1 MKYLQ
6 DISESE
12 SSSGGRS
19 ALNGGLMFLV
29 PMSKLLRAWFLGM
42 EGMRMDEK
50 NLAVL
55 KSEIFSRVRSILSE
69 RYGEF
74 VPASLVENELQSE
87 SVVTE
92 IRRFES
98 FRADEDLL
106 DLFDALQ
113 RLFTGNYGY
122 CLLCRNEIEFP
133 KLRRN
138 PLSKFCDGCERM
150 LAPSF
155 HSRLKEDG
163 AQ

>member
-1 MKYLQ
+1 MQ
-6 DISESE
+6 DISWTE
-12 SSSGGRS
+12 SSPRGLGE
-19 ALNGGLMFLV
+19 LNGGLKFLV
-29 PMSKLLRAWFLGM
+29 PMLKPLRAWLLGR
-42 EGMRMDEK
+42 EGMRMEDK

-122 CLLCRNEIEFP
+122 CLFCRNEIEFS

-138 PLSKFCDGCERM
+138 PLSKFCDACERA
-150 LAPSF
+150 LSPSF
-155 HSRLKEDG
+155 RSNLKDDRSP
-163 AQ
+163 